1 MTVRANIPKEL
12 KDEIY
17 SNILEKQEGNDLPIL
32 YTFVGYYPDCS
43 LIISEIIKD
52 LEDKINIITV
62 DSDDEEKLDDIIN
75 NIQKRESILL
85 VLENIERLTNIELL
99 DKLFE
104 IYQEG
109 SLRIIGSC
117 EVYLPNYSPV
127 FYSLMGFGMQY
138 IATEDLISYD
148 KKLTTKNRD
157 IIISLAI
164 DEISFE
170 EACKQ
175 VEDMTPEEVI
185 YHKGKMDMEIN
196 DLNML

>member
-1 MTVRANIPKEL
+1 MTVSANIPKEL

-17 SNILEKQEGNDLPIL
+17 TNILEKPKANDLPIL

-43 LIISEIIKD
+43 LIISEVIKD
-52 LEDKINIITV
+52 LEDNINIIKV
-62 DSDDEEKLDDIIN
+62 DSGDEEKLTDIIN
-75 NIQKRESILL
+75 NIQEEEAILL
-85 VLENIERLTNIELL
+85 VLDNIGRLSNIELL

-104 IYQEG
+104 IYQKRFI
-109 SLRIIGSC
+109 RIIGTC
-117 EVYLPNYSPV
+117 EVYLPNYSPI

-138 IATEDLISYD
+138 IATEDLITYD

-170 EACKQ
+170 QACKQ
-175 VEDMTPEEVI
+175 VENMTPEEVI
-185 YHKGKMDMEIN
+185 YHKGKMHMEIN
-196 DLNML
+196 DLNMF

>member
-1 MTVRANIPKEL
+1 MTVIANIHKEV
-12 KDEIY
+12 KDQIY
-17 SNILEKQEGNDLPIL
+17 TNILEKPYANDLPIL

-43 LIISEIIKD
+43 LIISEVIKD
-52 LEDKINIITV
+52 LEDNINIIKV
-62 DSDDEEKLDDIIN
+62 DSGDEEKLTDIIN
-75 NIQKRESILL
+75 NIQEEEAILL
-85 VLENIERLTNIELL
+85 VLDNIGRLSNIELL

-104 IYQEG
+104 IYQKRFI
-109 SLRIIGSC
+109 RIIGTC
-117 EVYLPNYSPV
+117 EVYLPNYSPI

-138 IATEDLISYD
+138 IATEDLITYD

-170 EACKQ
+170 QACKQ
-175 VEDMTPEEVI
+175 VENMTPEEVI

-196 DLNML
+196 DLNMF

>member
-1 MTVRANIPKEL
+1 MTVSANIPKEL

-17 SNILEKQEGNDLPIL
+17 TNILEKPKANDLPIL

-43 LIISEIIKD
+43 LIISEVIKD
-52 LEDKINIITV
+52 LEDNINIIKV
-62 DSDDEEKLDDIIN
+62 DSGDEEKLTDIIN
-75 NIQKRESILL
+75 NIQEEEAILL
-85 VLENIERLTNIELL
+85 VLENIERLSNIELL

-104 IYQEG
+104 IYQKRFI
-109 SLRIIGSC
+109 RIIGTC
-117 EVYLPNYSPV
+117 EVYLPNYSPI

-138 IATEDLISYD
+138 IATEDLITYD

-170 EACKQ
+170 QACKQ
-175 VEDMTPEEVI
+175 VENMTPEEVI

-196 DLNML
+196 DLNMF

>member
-1 MTVRANIPKEL
+1 MTVSANIPKEL

-17 SNILEKQEGNDLPIL
+17 TNILEKPKANDLPIL

-43 LIISEIIKD
+43 LIISEVIKD
-52 LEDKINIITV
+52 LEDNINIIKV
-62 DSDDEEKLDDIIN
+62 DSGDEEKLTDIIN
-75 NIQKRESILL
+75 NIQEKEATLL
-85 VLENIERLTNIELL
+85 VLENIERLSNIELL

-104 IYQEG
+104 IYQKRFI
-109 SLRIIGSC
+109 RIIGTC
-117 EVYLPNYSPV
+117 EVYLPNYSPI

-138 IATEDLISYD
+138 IATEDLITYD

-170 EACKQ
+170 QACKQ
-175 VEDMTPEEVI
+175 VENMTPEEVI

-196 DLNML
+196 DLNMF

>member
-1 MTVRANIPKEL
+1 MTVSANIPKEL

-17 SNILEKQEGNDLPIL
+17 TNILEKPKANDLPIL

-43 LIISEIIKD
+43 LIISEVIKD
-52 LEDKINIITV
+52 LEDNINIIKV
-62 DSDDEEKLDDIIN
+62 DSGDEEKLTDIIN
-75 NIQKRESILL
+75 NIQEKEATLL
-85 VLENIERLTNIELL
+85 VLENIERLSNIELL

-104 IYQEG
+104 IYQKRFI
-109 SLRIIGSC
+109 RIIGTC
-117 EVYLPNYSPV
+117 EVYLPNYSPI

-138 IATEDLISYD
+138 IATEDLITYD

-170 EACKQ
+170 QACKQ
-175 VEDMTPEEVI
+175 VENMTPEEVI
-185 YHKGKMDMEIN
+185 YHKGKMHMEIN
-196 DLNML
+196 DLNMF

>member
-1 MTVRANIPKEL
+1 MTVSANIPKEL

-17 SNILEKQEGNDLPIL
+17 TNILEKPKANDLPIL

-43 LIISEIIKD
+43 LIISEVIKD
-52 LEDKINIITV
+52 LEDNINIIKV
-62 DSDDEEKLDDIIN
+62 DSGDEEKLTDIIN
-75 NIQKRESILL
+75 NIQEEEAILL
-85 VLENIERLTNIELL
+85 VLDNIGRLSNIELL

-104 IYQEG
+104 IYQKRFI
-109 SLRIIGSC
+109 RIIGTC
-117 EVYLPNYSPV
+117 EVYLPNYSPI

-138 IATEDLISYD
+138 IATEDLITYD

-170 EACKQ
+170 QACKQ
-175 VEDMTPEEVI
+175 VENMTPEEVI

-196 DLNML
+196 DLNMF